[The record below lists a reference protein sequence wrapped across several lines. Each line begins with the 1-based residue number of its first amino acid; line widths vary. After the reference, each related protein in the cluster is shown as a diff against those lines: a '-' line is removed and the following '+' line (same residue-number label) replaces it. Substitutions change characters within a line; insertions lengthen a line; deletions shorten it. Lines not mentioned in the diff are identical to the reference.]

1 MNKLTIDDVEL
12 KGKRVFIRV
21 DFNVPMTESGT
32 IREDTRIRGAL
43 PTIRKAIKDGGRV
56 ILASHMG
63 RPKGKIIP
71 SLSMKPVAE
80 RLAMLLGQEVKLAP
94 DCVGPEVEA
103 MVNALKPG
111 EVLLLEN
118 VRFHAGETK
127 NDPALADGFAKLAD
141 VAVNDAFGTAHRA
154 HSSNVG
160 VGERVP
166 PSVAGY
172 LMAAEIDYFNKVVRT
187 PQRPVVSILG
197 GAKVS
202 SKIGVIEALM
212 DKVDKII
219 IGGAMAFTFFKA
231 RGYNTGTSLV
241 EDDQLKVASDA
252 EAKAKAKGVQLVLP
266 VDAICAQTM
275 DDGALTRVFPVNAI
289 PDGWMGLDIGPE
301 SVKLFNEALG
311 GVRTIVWNGPLGMFE
326 KSAYASGTMAIANTV
341 AKSGA
346 ISVVGGGDTDAAVKQ
361 AGVASSISHISTG
374 GGAFLE
380 LMEGKELPGVTI
392 IGEKK

>member
-71 SLSMKPVAE
+71 ALSMKPVAE

-231 RGYNTGTSLV
+231 RGYNTGISLV

-275 DDGALTRVFPVNAI
+275 DEGAQTRVFPVNAI

>member
-1 MNKLTIDDVEL
+1 MNKLTIDDVSL

-63 RPKGKIIP
+63 RPKGKVIA
-71 SLSMKPVAE
+71 SLSLKPVAE
-80 RLAMLLGQEVKLAP
+80 RLSMLLGQEVKLAP

-127 NDPALADGFAKLAD
+127 NDPALADGFARLAD

-172 LMAAEIDYFNKVVRT
+172 LMAAEIDYFNKVVRS

-241 EDDQLKVASDA
+241 EDDQLQVARDA
-252 EAKAKAKGVQLVLP
+252 EAKAKAKGVQLMLP
-266 VDAICAQTM
+266 VDAICAQSM
-275 DDGALTRVFPVNAI
+275 DDGAPTRIFPVTAI
-289 PDGWMGLDIGPE
+289 PDGWMGLDVGPE
-301 SVKLFNEALG
+301 TTKLFDEALG

-326 KSAYASGTMAIANTV
+326 KAAYATGTMHMAKTV
-341 AKSGA
+341 SKSGA

>member
-141 VAVNDAFGTAHRA
+141 VAINDAFGTAHRA

-231 RGYNTGTSLV
+231 RGYNTGISLV

-275 DDGALTRVFPVNAI
+275 DEGAQTRVFPVNAI

>member
-1 MNKLTIDDVEL
+1 MNKLTIDDVVL
-12 KGKRVFIRV
+12 KNKRVFIRV

-43 PTIRKAIKDGGRV
+43 PTIRKVIKEGGKV

-63 RPKGKIIP
+63 RPKGKVIA
-71 SLSMKPVAE
+71 SLSLKPVAE

-127 NDPALADGFAKLAD
+127 NDSELADGFAKLAD

-172 LMAAEIDYFNKVVRT
+172 LMAAEIEYFNKAVRN
-187 PQRPVVSILG
+187 PQHPVVSILG

-212 DKVDKII
+212 EKVDKII

-231 RGYNTGTSLV
+231 RGYNTGNSLV
-241 EDDQLKVASDA
+241 EDDQLQVAIDA
-252 EAKAKAKGVQLVLP
+252 EAKAKARGVQLILP
-266 VDAICAQTM
+266 VDAVCAQSL
-275 DDGALTRVFPVNAI
+275 DDGAATRVFPVDAI
-289 PDGWMGLDIGPE
+289 PDGWMGLDVGPATT
-301 SVKLFNEALG
+301 KLFNEALG

-326 KSAYASGTMAIANTV
+326 KSAYATGTMAMAKTV
-341 AKSGA
+341 STSGA

-361 AGVASSISHISTG
+361 AGVAGSISHISTG

-380 LMEGKELPGVTI
+380 LMEGKELPGITI

>member
-127 NDPALADGFAKLAD
+127 NDAALADGFAKLAD
-141 VAVNDAFGTAHRA
+141 VAINDAFGTAHRA

-231 RGYNTGTSLV
+231 RGYNTGISLV

-275 DDGALTRVFPVNAI
+275 DDGAQTRVFPVNAI